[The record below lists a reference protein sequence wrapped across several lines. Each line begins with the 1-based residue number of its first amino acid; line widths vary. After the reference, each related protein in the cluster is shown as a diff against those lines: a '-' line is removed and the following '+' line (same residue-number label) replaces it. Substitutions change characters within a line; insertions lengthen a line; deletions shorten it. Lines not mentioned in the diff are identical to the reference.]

1 MAVEFELKYRC
12 APEAL
17 TLLRSDLPGEERQFA
32 MATTYYDTP
41 AGALSARYYT
51 LRRRQE
57 NEISVCTLKI
67 PAENGARGEF
77 EVECDSIE
85 KAVPMLC
92 KLSGVDLT
100 ALIPEG
106 LVPVCGAKF
115 TRIAKT
121 FDWNGATIELALDEG
136 NLTGGGKEIALCE
149 AELELKGGSREAMEA
164 YGAFLSAAYGLETE
178 NRSKFRRA
186 LALAKGE

>member
-12 APEAL
+12 TPEAL
-17 TLLRSDLPGEERQFA
+17 ALLRSDLPGEERRFA

-41 AGALSARYYT
+41 TGALSARHYT

-57 NEISVCTLKI
+57 NEKSICTLKI
-67 PAENGARGEF
+67 PAEGGARGEF
-77 EVECDSIE
+77 EVECATIE
-85 KAVPMLC
+85 DAVPMLC
-92 KLSGVDLT
+92 KLSGIGLPT
-100 ALIPEG
+100 TG

-121 FDWNGATIELALDEG
+121 FDWNGALIELALDKG
-136 NLTGGGKEIALCE
+136 ILTGGGREIPLCE
-149 AELELKGGSREAMEA
+149 AELELKDGSRKAMET

-186 LALAKGE
+186 LDLAKGD